1 MKMFELPCLTL
12 LYIIQKT
19 NPVVR
24 HFRNITWEV
33 RDIVPDYILGKTC
46 CALFL
51 RYVLY
56 KSCTST
62 AYLHFDCVCLSVCL
76 CVCLCSVR
84 YHVLHPEYIHAR
96 LQQLGKAFD
105 TRVLLLLVD
114 TVSKIA
120 HLPMHVCGCDMS
132 YRSQTDYQQTL
143 QEVTKVAILSECT
156 LMVAWR

>member
-1 MKMFELPCLTL
+1 MKVFKLPRLTL

-56 KSCTST
+56 KSPLARHIYIST
-62 AYLHFDCVCLSVCL
+62 VSVCL

-96 LQQLGKAFD
+96 LQQLGKSFD

-114 TVSKIA
+114 TVSGIA
-120 HLPMHVCGCDMS
+120 HLP
-132 YRSQTDYQQTL
+132 
-143 QEVTKVAILSECT
+143 
-156 LMVAWR
+156 